1 MSRNFDNRK
10 RAFADAV
17 TVEAWHEDFS
27 SNALTVDLHAD
38 VVFGTARV
46 GGESESP
53 IRFRLSIKRAE
64 IVIIVP
70 ETEPVSV
77 DKSSVSR
84 DTPEVRGHLT
94 EVIERKN
101 ATRAKAN
108 VSASL
113 SPITVGASGEAA
125 AEIAHHASQKLS
137 VSGAVRLIS
146 VTQSKTEEGEYRWIA
161 LPRTQPFLEGRPWDP
176 NKEPRLKLIDKR
188 KDQKKVFHL
197 RYVSKSDAA
206 GRTC

>member
-1 MSRNFDNRK
+1 MSQNFDNRK

-27 SNALTVDLHAD
+27 SNTFTADLHAD
-38 VVFGTARV
+38 VVFGTARI
-46 GGESESP
+46 GGEPESP

-70 ETEPVSV
+70 ETEPVLV

-84 DTPEVRGHLT
+84 DAPQVKGHLT

-101 ATRAKAN
+101 ATSAKAKA
-108 VSASL
+108 SASL
-113 SPITVGASGEAA
+113 SPNTIGVSGEAA

-137 VSGAVRLIS
+137 VSGAVRLIRADS
-146 VTQSKTEEGEYRWIA
+146 DQV
-161 LPRTQPFLEGRPWDP
+161 RT
-176 NKEPRLKLIDKR
+176 
-188 KDQKKVFHL
+188 
-197 RYVSKSDAA
+197 
-206 GRTC
+206 